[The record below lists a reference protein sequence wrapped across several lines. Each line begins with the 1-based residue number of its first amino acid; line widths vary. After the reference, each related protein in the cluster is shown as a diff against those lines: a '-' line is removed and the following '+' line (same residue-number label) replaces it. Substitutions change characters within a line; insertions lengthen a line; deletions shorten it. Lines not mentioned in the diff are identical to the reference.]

1 MNVSPTAGTVVTA
14 TQGAVVRPLP
24 FTPFTVFPTFFRS
37 LDPFD
42 PSLTGTWS
50 ITAANGPDSAGP
62 ILTNAILN
70 AQLVPL
76 AQNLALVGG
85 GATPTL
91 TWTLPD
97 LTGFDVESTRI
108 FVYDDANDDVVFNP
122 LLAGTPTQYAIP
134 GGVLLPG
141 VPYVFAVILND
152 DESFGTESRSVSIH
166 ATGIPRPRT
175 RHGRASRCGAGW
187 PGCGAEPIASEPG
200 GGMNQDFL
208 RAADVGD
215 DFGDEQPGM
224 LVPLRV
230 EGAGRLGTSR
240 CDSSRAARCSSVA

>member
-1 MNVSPTAGTVVTA
+1 MSTCFSSRSWVTTVGMALLLGTVGGWAPLAGATPITTFDTAIQFRTNTGPNSVGLPVGDYQQVGVMNVSPTAGTVVTA

-24 FTPFTVFPTFFRS
+24 FTPFTAFPTFFRS

-50 ITAANGPDSAGP
+50 ITATNGPDSAGP

-97 LTGFDVESTRI
+97 LRASTSNRLGSSSMTTRMTMSSSTPFWPALQRSTR
-108 FVYDDANDDVVFNP
+108 FRAAFCCRGCP
-122 LLAGTPTQYAIP
+122 MC
-134 GGVLLPG
+134 
-141 VPYVFAVILND
+141 
-152 DESFGTESRSVSIH
+152 SRSS
-166 ATGIPRPRT
+166 
-175 RHGRASRCGAGW
+175 
-187 PGCGAEPIASEPG
+187 
-200 GGMNQDFL
+200 
-208 RAADVGD
+208 
-215 DFGDEQPGM
+215 
-224 LVPLRV
+224 
-230 EGAGRLGTSR
+230 
-240 CDSSRAARCSSVA
+240 